1 MKILLTA
8 LLFSLPAIAQMNP
21 SDIKKVTTLLED
33 PTKLTNDLCAPE
45 GEKKEEPWCQDLEKS
60 ICAVKKTATKQVG
73 DYDLELKTKYVTSL
87 PSTATDVQ
95 IARAQMKAIAAA
107 EKETADRTK
116 ITAEDQ
122 TKLIADVKASMIQ
135 QIKSSG
141 FPKQR
146 EDYMVKTV
154 SGIVLNDAKTYVD
167 KVIKTVTKDNPR
179 STKEDIEAV
188 SVESYT
194 DPCGEQGMEA
204 NAFYDATYNVFV
216 LCPGLTQSASEY
228 GRTKEEILTALTFT
242 IGHEIGH
249 SIDSKKYA
257 DRLAVNKIAYAKM
270 GECYVAETPGLS
282 WEDQRGEIIGDYWG
296 TRVMAER
303 LKTEGRVGEQAF
315 YANVMAMDT
324 LCGGAGDT
332 EHPAGD
338 FRMNKI
344 LSRDPQNRTQLECAP
359 PTPEKPFCSLTGAQ
373 PPKPAPAKP

>member
-1 MKILLTA
+1 MKVLLAT
-8 LLFSLPAIAQMNP
+8 LLFTLPALAQVTASDVSKITHILSNP
-21 SDIKKVTTLLED
+21 AG
-33 PTKLTNDLCAPE
+33 LTNDLCARE

-73 DYDLELKTKYVTSL
+73 DFDKELETKFVTSL
-87 PSTATDVQ
+87 PATATDLE
-95 IARAQMKAIAAA
+95 IARAHMKAAQAA

-116 ITAEDQ
+116 ITLEDQ
-122 TKLIADVKASMIQ
+122 TKLIADVKASLIS

-154 SGIVLNDAKTYVD
+154 SDIVLNDSKAYLE
-167 KVIKTVTKDNPR
+167 KVIKSVTKNNPH
-179 STKEDIEAV
+179 STKDDIEKV
-188 SVESYT
+188 SIESYT
-194 DPCGEQGMEA
+194 GSCGNQGMEA
-204 NAFYDATYNVFV
+204 NAFYDAEFNVFV

-228 GRTKEEILTALTFT
+228 GRTKEEVLTALTFT

-257 DRLAVNKIAYAKM
+257 DRLAVNKVAYAKM

-303 LKTEGRVGEQAF
+303 LKAEGRLGEQAF

-344 LSRDPQNRTQLECAP
+344 LSRDPQNRTQMECAP